1 MLRFLPLLLAVI
13 GAGGFILA
21 YRADVQA
28 DGKPKHRVVAPA
40 IASDRQAPPPPT
52 AVPTNPPTPTPE
64 PPVYQGNVSAMY
76 LSGAGLR
83 GQYVIE
89 RRDTF
94 WDGGIE
100 RFAEPSHPS
109 RIAWYDRFGQPG
121 SRATNS
127 LFAAHVDYVGYG
139 RGPFYSL
146 TSVPVGSTL
155 TLVMDNG
162 QEYYYTVNSVEIIH
176 LANLDMNAVVY
187 PGLASDRER
196 VTLISCGGTFVP
208 YPNGQ
213 GGEYSSRVI
222 LVAERV
228 F

>member
-1 MLRFLPLLLAVI
+1 MLRIFPLLLAAI
-13 GAGGFILA
+13 GAGGFLLA
-21 YRADVQA
+21 YRIDANAADEL
-28 DGKPKHRVVAPA
+28 KHRVVAPL

-76 LSGAGLR
+76 LSSAGLR

-89 RRDTF
+89 HRGTF
-94 WDGGIE
+94 WENGVE

-109 RIAWYDRFGQPG
+109 RIAWYNEYGQPG
-121 SRATNS
+121 ARANNS
-127 LFAAHVDYVGYG
+127 LFAAHVNYVGYG
-139 RGPFYSL
+139 NGPFFAL

-155 TLVMDNG
+155 TIVMDNG
-162 QEYYYTVNSVEIIH
+162 QEYYYTVNSVEVIH
-176 LANLDMNAVVY
+176 LDNLDMNAVVY
-187 PGLASDRER
+187 PPLASDRER
-196 VTLISCGGTFVP
+196 ITLISCGGTFVP
-208 YPNGQ
+208 YPGG
-213 GGEYSSRVI
+213 GGEFSSRVI